1 MTGSTILTLVL
12 VVFMIGWT
20 AGSGYQTWTVH
31 YRNLAAM
38 TTRYEAE
45 RNWINAR
52 TAELLAELDQE
63 TEQVKQDLKRQ
74 NNRYKE
80 KRKHGK

>member
-1 MTGSTILTLVL
+1 MTGSTILTLAL
-12 VVFMIGWT
+12 VAFMLGWG
-20 AGSGYQTWTVH
+20 AGSGYQTWTAH

-52 TAELLAELDQE
+52 TAELVKELEQE
-63 TEQVKQDLKRQ
+63 TTAIKRDF
-74 NNRYKE
+74 
-80 KRKHGK
+80 KRKSMEGKYGKKKN